1 MVLQTL
7 ATAATSLDI
16 LQGTAQN
23 RSSVIWTAILATS
36 HAKMGLPASFCCSLR
51 AAGTN
56 MMILQV
62 VEVLLG
68 GQTLSHW
75 TPVIWTADLAI
86 SHAKMGLGASF
97 CCSLRAAD
105 TNMMILQVF
114 LEGQT
119 MSHWAPVIW
128 TEDLATSHAKMG
140 RAASFCR
147 SLRAAGTNMMI
158 FQVVEVFLEGYRQSS
173 AIAAM
178 DLVTLRAIVQRR
190 LEFAE
195 ALCQE
200 VEVQSEGHWLTP
212 AKKKLTRPLW
222 SVTFATKSAT
232 LPETVSEAAVG
243 LKSAA

>member
-1 MVLQTL
+1 MMVLQTL

-16 LQGTAQN
+16 FQGTAQN
-23 RSSVIWTAILATS
+23 RSWVIWTAILATS
-36 HAKMGLPASFCCSLR
+36 LARMGLAASFSCFLK

-56 MMILQV
+56 TMTLK
-62 VEVLLG
+62 VLLE

-75 TPVIWTADLAI
+75 TPVIWTEDLAI

-97 CCSLRAAD
+97 C
-105 TNMMILQVF
+105 
-114 LEGQT
+114 
-119 MSHWAPVIW
+119 
-128 TEDLATSHAKMG
+128 
-140 RAASFCR
+140 R
-147 SLRAAGTNMMI
+147 SLLAAGTNTTI
-158 FQVVEVFLEGYRQSS
+158 FQVVEVFLEGHQQLS

-178 DLVTLRAIVQRR
+178 DLVTLRAIVQHR

-200 VEVQSEGHWLTP
+200 VEVQSEGHWLNP
-212 AKKKLTRPLW
+212 AKNKLTRPLW
-222 SVTFATKSAT
+222 SVTFATKWAT